1 MAAENSRTLLATGA
15 ILTAL
20 GLATAA
26 LLPIARAD
34 DAGRVIFWQRAGG
47 VVMFVGW
54 AVLAWGI
61 HRFGRDHSS

>member
-1 MAAENSRTLLATGA
+1 MAATRSRALLAAGA

-20 GLATAA
+20 GLAVAA

-34 DAGRVIFWQRAGG
+34 DADRVIFWQRAGG
-47 VVMFVGW
+47 IVMFVGW

-61 HRFGRDHSS
+61 HAFGRDDAS